1 MQWGNFF
8 GTVTHGLSINTVS
21 LDCDFH
27 WKDATHKIDLGLS
40 YGVQNGVLR
49 RNNRILQK
57 VQFSI
62 VSPNQ
67 STIEFI
73 VLQRFV
79 HNWPRVVSPPSQP
92 ICQSKGNGKTI
103 SNRNLGSHV
112 FCAWSRLR
120 VFILSSDWLF
130 MVFPFFWLI
139 FVLKA
144 NWKTLH
150 YEPADLTGNK

>member
-1 MQWGNFF
+1 MQRGNFF

-27 WKDATHKIDLGLS
+27 WKDATHEIDFGLS

-67 STIEFI
+67 STTEFI

-79 HNWPRVVSPPSQP
+79 HNWSRVVSPPSQP
-92 ICQSKGNGKTI
+92 ICKSKGKGKTI

-112 FCAWSRLR
+112 FYAWSQLR

-150 YEPADLTGNK
+150 YEPAVLTGNK

>member
-27 WKDATHKIDLGLS
+27 WKDATHKIDFGLS

-67 STIEFI
+67 STTEFI

-92 ICQSKGNGKTI
+92 ICKSKGNGKTI
-103 SNRNLGSHV
+103 SIATWALTFSVLEAGWGCSFWALIGFLWYFH
-112 FCAWSRLR
+112 F
-120 VFILSSDWLF
+120 SDWFLPIERIA
-130 MVFPFFWLI
+130 VPAVLI
-139 FVLKA
+139 
-144 NWKTLH
+144 
-150 YEPADLTGNK
+150 GNK